1 MHYLGLD
8 VSKDTID
15 AALIN
20 PLATIVGRWKMQNI
34 ALDIAG
40 VFKQILSKYPHV
52 TIAAESTGSYQL
64 PAMDAAESVGMC
76 CKILNP
82 VLTNQMLRGS
92 IRKRKTDREDAV
104 VIAKLALQGEGRAML
119 ARQMR
124 DERKIFA
131 RSAIKLLNARQS
143 LHLHQKHLQKL
154 LGTVPTP
161 VMTAFDAIR
170 TARGEMQRR
179 AIALASG
186 TEQELIS
193 SIPGIGKWL
202 ATVIIAELGGHL
214 YAFKGDQLVAFAGL
228 DPKVRQSGATLH
240 TTGRMT
246 KRGSPHLR
254 WALVN
259 AANVARM
266 HDPDLQSYYKKKRA
280 EGKRHTAATCA
291 TARKLCYRITA
302 VLKRKSAYTATRI
315 T

>member
-15 AALIN
+15 AALLTSSGT
-20 PLATIVGRWKMQNI
+20 LAGRWKITNAI
-34 ALDIAG
+34 PEITT
-40 VFKQILSKYPHV
+40 VFRRILSKHPHLI
-52 TIAAESTGSYQL
+52 IAAESTGSYQL
-64 PAMDAAESVGMC
+64 AAMEAAESVGLRC
-76 CKILNP
+76 RILNP
-82 VLTNQMLRGS
+82 VLTHQMLRGS

-104 VIAKLALQGEGRAML
+104 VIAKLALQGEGREMTVS
-119 ARQMR
+119 QVR
-124 DERKIFA
+124 DERKVLA
-131 RSAIKLLNARQS
+131 RSAIKLLSARQS

-154 LGTVPTP
+154 LGSVPSP
-161 VMTAFDAIR
+161 VMMAFEAIQ
-170 TARGEMQRR
+170 TARAEMQQQ
-179 AIALASG
+179 AIVLASG
-186 TEQELIS
+186 PEQTLIA

-202 ATVIIAELGGHL
+202 ASVIIAELGIHL
-214 YAFKGDQLVAFAGL
+214 YELRGDQLIAFAGL

-254 WALVN
+254 WALVQATN
-259 AANVARM
+259 IARM
-266 HDPDLQSYYKKKRA
+266 HDPDLKAYYERKRA

-302 VLKRKSAYTATRI
+302 VLKRKTPYMATRI

>member
-20 PLATIVGRWKMQNI
+20 SSATIVGRWKMQNAVPGI
-34 ALDIAG
+34 ATVLRH
-40 VFKQILSKYPHV
+40 ILSEHPHI
-52 TIAAESTGSYQL
+52 TLAAESTGIYQL
-64 PAMDAAESVGMC
+64 SAMDAAESLGLC
-76 CKILNP
+76 CRIINP
-82 VLTNQMLRGS
+82 VLTNQMLKGS

-104 VIAKLALQGEGRAML
+104 VLAKLALQGEGREMRAT
-119 ARQMR
+119 QMR
-124 DERKIFA
+124 DERKVIA
-131 RSAIKLLNARQS
+131 RSAIKLLSARQS

-154 LGTVPTP
+154 LGSVPTP
-161 VMTAFDAIR
+161 VMAAFDAIQ
-170 TARGEMQRR
+170 TARREMQRQ
-179 AIALASG
+179 AIALATG
-186 TEQELIS
+186 TEQDLLS

-202 ATVIIAELGGHL
+202 ATVIIAELDIHL
-214 YAFKGDQLVAFAGL
+214 HELRGDQLVAFAGL
-228 DPKVRQSGATLH
+228 DPKVRQSGSTLH

-254 WALVN
+254 WALVS
-259 AANVARM
+259 AANIARM
-266 HDPDLQSYYKKKRA
+266 HDPDLKSYYRKKRA

-302 VLKRKSAYTATRI
+302 VLKRKSAYIATRI

>member
-20 PLATIVGRWKMQNI
+20 STAAIVGRWKVQN
-34 ALDIAG
+34 AVPELTKVLRD
-40 VFKQILSKYPHV
+40 VLSKHPRL
-52 TIAAESTGSYQL
+52 TLAAESTGSYQL
-64 PAMDAAESVGMC
+64 PVMKAAESVGLC
-76 CKILNP
+76 CRIINP
-82 VLTNQMLRGS
+82 VLTNQMLKGS

-104 VIAKLALQGEGRAML
+104 VIAKLALQGEGREM
-119 ARQMR
+119 RVSQMC
-124 DERKIFA
+124 DERRGIA
-131 RSAIKLLNARQS
+131 RSAIKLLSARQS
-143 LHLHQKHLQKL
+143 LHLHQRHLQTL
-154 LGTVPTP
+154 LGTIPTP
-161 VMTAFDAIR
+161 VAEAFDAIQMAR
-170 TARGEMQRR
+170 EKMQRQAVALARGP
-179 AIALASG
+179 
-186 TEQELIS
+186 EQELIS

-202 ATVIIAELGGHL
+202 ATVIITELGIHVHEL
-214 YAFKGDQLVAFAGL
+214 RGDQLVAFAGL

-259 AANVARM
+259 AANIARM
-266 HDPDLQSYYKKKRA
+266 HDPDLKEYYKKKRA

-302 VLKRKSAYTATRI
+302 VLKRKSAYVATRS